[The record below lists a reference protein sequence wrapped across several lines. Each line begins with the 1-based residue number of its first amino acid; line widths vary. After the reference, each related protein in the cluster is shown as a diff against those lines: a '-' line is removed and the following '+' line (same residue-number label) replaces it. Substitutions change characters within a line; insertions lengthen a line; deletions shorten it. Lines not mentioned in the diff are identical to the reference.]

1 MTVAES
7 LAVAAGAHRDPS
19 GVESYWRIPLKSLLL
34 LAFLPALV
42 CAAPALQIVRPV
54 ISQTEGGAPDPP
66 GFEHSGG
73 DVLYLSCRIGG
84 FAKSAEE
91 KLHLTYSVQ
100 AFDPKGVPLTEIYKD
115 EMETEVLPQDK
126 EWMPKVETAAPIPP
140 LVLPGEYKIV
150 IKAEDLQAK
159 TSTETALPF
168 RVRGRIV
175 EPSDKLV
182 VRDFRFYRA
191 EEDVQP
197 LAKPVYRA
205 GSGLWAKFDITG
217 FKYGPRNKIDVSYEI
232 TILSATGK
240 TLWTQPEPATEE
252 KESFYPTQYVPASMG
267 LSLQTV
273 KPAEYT
279 MVVKVTD
286 AIGDQTCEVKQVF
299 TVE

>member
-1 MTVAES
+1 M
-7 LAVAAGAHRDPS
+7 RN
-19 GVESYWRIPLKSLLL
+19 LLL
-34 LAFLPALV
+34 LALIPTVV
-42 CAAPALQIVRPV
+42 CAAPSLQIVRPV

-66 GFEHSGG
+66 GFEHVGG
-73 DVLYLSCRIGG
+73 ETLYLSCRIGG
-84 FAKSAEE
+84 YTKNAEE
-91 KLHLTYSVQ
+91 KIHLTYSVQ

-126 EWMPKVETAAPIPP
+126 EWMPKVETVVPIPP

-159 TSTETALPF
+159 TSTETPIPF
-168 RVRGRIV
+168 RVRGRNV

-182 VRDFRFYRA
+182 VRDFRFYRN
-191 EEDVQP
+191 EDDAQP
-197 LAKPVYRA
+197 LPRPAYRA

-217 FKYGPRNKIDVSYEI
+217 FKYGPHNKIDVSYVV
-232 TILSATGK
+232 TILSASGK
-240 TLWTQPEPATEE
+240 ILWTQPEPATEE

-279 MVVKVTD
+279 MAIKVID
-286 AIGDQTCEVKQVF
+286 AIGDQTYEMKQVF